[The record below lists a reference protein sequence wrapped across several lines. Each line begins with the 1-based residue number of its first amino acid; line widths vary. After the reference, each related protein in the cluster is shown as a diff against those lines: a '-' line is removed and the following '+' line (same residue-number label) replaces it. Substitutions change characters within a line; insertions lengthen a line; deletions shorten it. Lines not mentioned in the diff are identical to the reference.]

1 MRSERWQQIDQLLGA
16 ALEREPAERA
26 VFLAE
31 ACAGDETLLREVE
44 SLLRSEQ
51 GARSFME
58 TPVAALAAHALAAE
72 QSRARVGE
80 RLGHY
85 QILSRLGAGGM
96 GEVYLARD
104 GRLGRNV
111 ALKLLPVQFYS
122 DPDRVRRFEREGRA
136 ASALNHPNIITIHDF
151 GEVDGVY
158 YIATEL
164 IRGETLRQ
172 QLASGPM
179 NLRDAIGVGQ
189 QTASALSVA
198 HAAGIIH
205 RDIKP
210 ENIMLRADGY
220 VKVLDFGLAKLTG
233 RRTASVDSEA
243 IAMAKEST
251 ETGAVMGTVQY
262 MSPEQVRG
270 QKVDARSDI
279 FSFGVVLYEMLAGES
294 PFARATM
301 ADVIAAILDHEP
313 PPLARYLSEAPRE
326 LEHIVSKALRK
337 NREERYQTAE
347 DLLLDLKDFK
357 QELEFALR
365 LERSGEPAMGG
376 VGEKR
381 IDPATVTIAPI
392 LKAVSSDAQST
403 KPSIRKNI
411 MSSVWLWAAV
421 AVTLLMTGALGYVW
435 FRQDGFAST
444 PREPA
449 TTGIKSDNPAA
460 YNDYIRG
467 KVLVSS
473 ENQEDIDTAIK
484 LLEQAVSA
492 DPGFAAA
499 WALLARAYVKKSF
512 YYAPEAD
519 KRPLNVDAE
528 VAVEKALALNPD
540 LAEGHFAR
548 GLTLWTHAKRFP
560 HKQAI
565 QSYKRALDLNSGL
578 DDAHHELAVV
588 YIHIGL
594 FDKASAEIEMTLQI
608 KPSNDI
614 ARFRIGIVH
623 IYEARYEE
631 ALAVFKYIPQ
641 DANPSLV
648 NRSLASVLFQLGRT
662 AEASAV
668 VEQYLKA
675 YPNDQGGNVTS
686 IKAMLAAKAGN
697 QSEAEALIQRA
708 IEIGKTFGHFHH
720 TAYNI
725 ASAYA
730 ILNRPAEAVKWLEE
744 TADEGFPCYPL
755 FERDANLNSLRKD
768 ERFITLM
775 ARFRKQWEHY
785 KATL

>member
-1 MRSERWQQIDQLLGA
+1 MKPERWQKIDLLLGA

-31 ACAGDETLLREVE
+31 ACAGDETLQQEVE

-51 GARSFME
+51 AAGSFME
-58 TPVAALAAHALAAE
+58 TPVAALAADALAAE
-72 QSRARVGE
+72 QARARVGE

-151 GEVDGVY
+151 GEVGGVY

-233 RRTASVDSEA
+233 RRTAAVDSED
-243 IAMAKEST
+243 ITMAKEST
-251 ETGAVMGTVQY
+251 EIGAVMGTVQY

-279 FSFGVVLYEMLAGES
+279 FSLGVVLYEMLAGES
-294 PFARATM
+294 PFARATT

-326 LEHIVSKALRK
+326 LEHILSKALRK

-357 QELEFALR
+357 QELEFAMR
-365 LERSGEPAMGG
+365 LERSGEPALGG
-376 VGEKR
+376 AGEKR
-381 IDPATVTIAPI
+381 IDPPTAAIEPI
-392 LKAVSSDAQST
+392 LKPASSEVEST

-411 MSSVWLWAAV
+411 LSSVRLWAAV

-435 FRQDGFAST
+435 FRQDDFAST

-449 TTGIKSDNPAA
+449 TGIRSDNPAA
-460 YNDYIRG
+460 YNDYMRG

-473 ENQEDIDTAIK
+473 ENQEDIETAIK

-499 WALLARAYVKKSF
+499 WAVLARAYVKKSF

-519 KRPLNVDAE
+519 KRRLNVDAE
-528 VAVEKALALNPD
+528 VAVERALALDPD
-540 LAEGHFAR
+540 LGEGHFAR

-565 QSYKRALDLNSGL
+565 QSYKRALDLNPGL

-594 FDKASAEIEMTLQI
+594 FDKASAEIEMALQI

-623 IYEARYEE
+623 IYETKYEE
-631 ALAVFKYIPQ
+631 ALAVFKYIPP

-662 AEASAV
+662 TEASAV

-675 YPNDQGGNVTS
+675 YPKDQGGNMTS
-686 IKAMLAAKAGN
+686 IKAMLVAKAGN

-708 IEIGKTFGHFHH
+708 IEIGKSFGHFHH

-768 ERFITLM
+768 ERFIALM
-775 ARFRKQWEHY
+775 SRFRKQWEHY